1 MLHQIKHLIKKII
14 DQDIVFLIPNKFNNL
29 TFRQISN
36 HHFFIRCGGVTHLCS
51 IMKKAGSDKSLYLGN
66 GKHNYTP
73 LYHNF
78 FKHLRRKEINLF
90 ELGIGTTNLTIEAN
104 MGEKGKPGA
113 SLRGWKNYFGNGK
126 IFGADIDETIL
137 FEEKRIKTF
146 YCDQTNR
153 SKIKD
158 LWNQLPQKFDIIID
172 DGLHEF
178 DANVIF
184 LENSIF
190 KLSEN
195 GFYIIEDV
203 KNALLHQWDDYLKD
217 FCQKNSHFKYII
229 FKIPNRYNK
238 IDNNIIML
246 LPEVKD

>member
-1 MLHQIKHLIKKII
+1 MLRRIKQIVKRII
-14 DQDIVFLIPNKFNNL
+14 DQDIVFLIPNNFNNL
-29 TFRQISN
+29 TFRQLSN
-36 HHFFIRCGGVTHLCS
+36 HYFFIRFGGVTHLCS
-51 IMKKAGSDKSLYLGN
+51 IMKQAGSDKSLYLGN

-73 LYHNF
+73 LYHNL

-146 YCDQTNR
+146 YCDQTNL

-190 KLSEN
+190 KLAEN

-203 KNALLHQWDDYLKD
+203 KNALVHQWDDYLKD
-217 FCQKNSHFKYII
+217 FCKKNSHFKYII